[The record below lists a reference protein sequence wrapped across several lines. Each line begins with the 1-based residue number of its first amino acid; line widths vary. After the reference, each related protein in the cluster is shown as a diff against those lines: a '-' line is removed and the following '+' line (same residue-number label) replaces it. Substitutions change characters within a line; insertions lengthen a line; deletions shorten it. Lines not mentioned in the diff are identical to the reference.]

1 MWVIFLRKRFNMH
14 KNKIIKFRIWDKK
27 FKSFYYPS
35 LYFLLQVDKN
45 GELYYETGVSKR
57 NNYILQQFIGLKD
70 KKGKEIYEGDILEL
84 KQGKE
89 IWEIGDVRFLEGAY
103 YWWNSYGE
111 QLRDY
116 IKDKKS
122 NTIDLKIIG
131 NIFQNKELLG

>member
-1 MWVIFLRKRFNMH
+1 MY
-14 KNKIIKFRIWDKK
+14 KNGIINFRVWDKK
-27 FKSFYYPS
+27 LKNFYYPNYCFS
-35 LYFLLQVDKN
+35 LQVDYKM
-45 GELYYETGVSKR
+45 GIVYYETDFLKR
-57 NNYILQQFIGLKD
+57 NNYILQQFIGFKD

-131 NIFQNKELLG
+131 NIFQNEELLG